1 MDNAHVGVVVY
12 DAGSNKYLYD
22 YQGDKYF
29 VPASNTKIF
38 SCYAGMKYLG
48 DSLPG
53 IRYVEMDTAIV
64 IFPTGDPT
72 FLHPDYRRQPVA
84 DFLKSTTKPIYI
96 SDQSWKSTALANGW
110 AWNDFNESYM
120 PERSPMPIYG
130 NYIRWVQER
139 TGAQNTD
146 SMQFD
151 QSLSIYSL
159 PEVNWKVRFNAD
171 NSSKVFFVERARHD
185 NVFTI
190 TQGTEDK
197 KELDIPFVTNGVQ
210 SLVELLPDS
219 VNKEIRVLESST
231 AKDFSTQ
238 ANMKSLHSQATDSVL
253 KPMMHRS
260 DNFFAEQILLMA
272 ANVKLGIMDDD
283 SMINYILKTDLSD
296 LSHRPRWVDGSGL
309 SRYNIFTP
317 KSFVSIL
324 VKMKNEF
331 PFERIATIFPTAGKG
346 TLTHYSKID
355 SGALFAKT
363 GSLSGVIA
371 LSGYLFTRTNRLLI
385 FSMLVNNHR
394 LNAAEV
400 RNNMQTFLA
409 YLRANY

>member
-1 MDNAHVGVVVY
+1 MLIIQA
-12 DAGSNKYLYD
+12 
-22 YQGDKYF
+22 
-29 VPASNTKIF
+29 
-38 SCYAGMKYLG
+38 
-48 DSLPG
+48 
-53 IRYVEMDTAIV
+53 
-64 IFPTGDPT
+64 
-72 FLHPDYRRQPVA
+72 
-84 DFLKSTTKPIYI
+84 KS
-96 SDQSWKSTALANGW
+96 
-110 AWNDFNESYM
+110 
-120 PERSPMPIYG
+120 
-130 NYIRWVQER
+130 
-139 TGAQNTD
+139 
-146 SMQFD
+146 
-151 QSLSIYSL
+151 
-159 PEVNWKVRFNAD
+159 
-171 NSSKVFFVERARHD
+171 FFVERARHD

-197 KELDIPFVTNGVQ
+197 KELVIPFVTNGVQ

-355 SGALFAKT
+355 SGVLFAKT